1 MTAAGDLIGGRYRLE
16 RPIGSGGM
24 ATVWRATDEETGHAV
39 AVKLMHPRV
48 QDDPDLLVRFRREAD
63 VVSRLDHPCIVRL
76 LDQGAESDDGPY
88 IVFELV
94 DGVTLKAL
102 IRQRGALDPAEAAS
116 IASQVARGLELAH
129 RSGVVHRDI
138 KSHNVLV
145 TDSGVAKLTDFGI
158 ARLLDGM
165 QDGLTR
171 TGTVLG
177 TSDYLAPEQAR
188 GLGVDGRT
196 DVYALGIV
204 LYESLTGELP
214 FPADTPMGVA
224 LRQVR
229 DPMPDPREV
238 RPQVPAYLAAI
249 VMRACEKDPDAR
261 FPSALDMADA
271 LIDVPAGAT
280 AAMPVIPPEVAAAD
294 ADTGTLGPARPPE
307 EAATGVLAPVAE
319 DHAQVQATDG
329 AATGAIEAAGA
340 TGETRITAAAPA
352 DATPADAATVDGIA
366 RAPAAS
372 RDAGPPPVIATAARK
387 RRWPAVVAGVLV
399 LGAGAAAAV
408 VVTTGGTEAVSPAS
422 GGASGGGGA
431 GGGGAIMTGLQPLQ
445 LASVTDADPGGEGRE
460 MPGEVPLAYDGNE
473 ATSWRTER
481 YATPDFGGLKDGVGL
496 ALALESPAVAR
507 RLVVTTRGTGGAF
520 EVLAGEPGPEARVVG
535 RGTFQDGAQQVA
547 LDDGA
552 ASGTYTFW
560 ITELPPNAEGSGYR
574 AYVSEIGLE
583 GTP

>member
-1 MTAAGDLIGGRYRLE
+1 
-16 RPIGSGGM
+16 M
-24 ATVWRATDEETGHAV
+24 ATVWRAVDEETGAVV

-63 VVSRLDHPCIVRL
+63 VVERLDHPCIVRM
-76 LDQGAESDDGPY
+76 LDQDAGADDGPY

-145 TDSGVAKLTDFGI
+145 TDAGVAKLTDFGI

-204 LYESLTGELP
+204 LYEMLTGELP

-224 LRQVR
+224 MRQVR
-229 DPMPDPREV
+229 DPMPDPRGV
-238 RPQVPAYLAAI
+238 RPEVPAYLAAI
-249 VMRACEKDPDAR
+249 VLRACEKDPDAR

-271 LIDVPAGAT
+271 LVDVPAGAT

-294 ADTGTLGPARPPE
+294 ADTGRLAPARPPD
-307 EAATGVLAPVAE
+307 EAATGVLTPVAP
-319 DHAQVQATDG
+319 DTAT
-329 AATGAIEAAGA
+329 AATTAPAVPDAETAHVAPPTQDAAGA
-340 TGETRITAAAPA
+340 PA
-352 DATPADAATVDGIA
+352 VPDAA
-366 RAPAAS
+366 
-372 RDAGPPPVIATAARK
+372 PVIATAPRK

-408 VVTTGGTEAVSPAS
+408 VVSTGGGDTAVPGASS
-422 GGASGGGGA
+422 GGS

-445 LASVTDADPGGEGRE
+445 LESVTDADPGGEGRE

-473 ATSWRTER
+473 ATYWRTER

-496 ALALESPAVAR
+496 ALNLASPAVAR
-507 RLVVTTRGTGGAF
+507 SLLVTTRGSGGAF

-547 LDDGA
+547 LDEGP

-574 AYVSEIGLE
+574 AYVSEIGLA